1 MKIYIIER
9 DNPQY
14 RPEPEVF
21 LDGNRAVSVVKEE
34 YSKNLRHLK
43 KKQMPD
49 MEDMDVIGIL
59 KKLTYAVMHL
69 LIVTMMLI
77 VGSGESQNMN

>member
-21 LDGNRAVSVVKEE
+21 LDGNRAIRW
-34 YSKNLRHLK
+34 KNLRHLK